1 MALTAA
7 QAQALATAVN
17 GDATLA
23 ALAAVNG
30 WPQIAAA
37 LNALSSPA
45 VTIWRP
51 DVPTSAL
58 LSAIAAADMP
68 ATAGLIGYVQMMLSV
83 GTVDATSATVRAG
96 FAAAFAGKAATL
108 AALTAAGQ
116 RTATRF
122 EALFVT
128 AQVSSAYGVTVSA
141 VDVQAALGKG

>member
-1 MALTAA
+1 MALTTA
-7 QAQALATAVN
+7 QAQALA
-17 GDATLA
+17 
-23 ALAAVNG
+23 AAVAADPALTTLSAANG

-37 LNALSSPA
+37 LNTPSSPV
-45 VTIWRP
+45 VTIFRP
-51 DVPTSAL
+51 DVPTSSL

-68 ATAGLIGYVQMMLSV
+68 ATAGLISYVQIMLSV

-108 AALTAAGQ
+108 AALTAVAQ

-128 AQVSSAYGVTVSA
+128 SSVSSAYGITVSSD
-141 VDVQAALGKG
+141 DVKSALGK